1 VPEDGFGDVPAT
13 AHEAAIDCVAWWGVT
28 RGNGSGGFSPDATV
42 TRGQMATFLAEVI
55 ARTGGSLPASPPDA
69 FRDDNG
75 TTHELRTNQLAALGV
90 VGGYGDGTYRPGAAV
105 GVAGGVGD
113 ERYAPGSGVRRAHM
127 ASFLARLL
135 DVLVAGGNGAPPT
148 G

>member
-42 TRGQMATFLAEVI
+42 TRDQMASFLSRAY
-55 ARTGGSLPASPPDA
+55 
-69 FRDDNG
+69 
-75 TTHELRTNQLAALGV
+75 AA
-90 VGGYGDGTYRPGAAV
+90 

-113 ERYAPGSGVRRAHM
+113 ERYAPGSDVRRAHM

-135 DVLVAGGNGAPPT
+135 DVLVAGGHGAPPT
-148 G
+148 R